1 MLQPTLAAEMLDAEL
16 EVARAR
22 LGDRVSA
29 ITRSGTTIQVLF
41 WSPGGQPVRLEL
53 DGARYDAEPFRVAVV
68 DDGGGVVEH
77 GRWPAGL
84 SHSVHPV
91 LGRPFACVQGTFEYH
106 CHPSHLNDRWDTY
119 RSTRRLADLVDH
131 LLCKTDGWSP
141 APGPTRTATPAGHR

>member
-1 MLQPTLAAEMLDAEL
+1 MLHPTLAAEMLDAEL

-22 LGDRVSA
+22 LGDRMSA
-29 ITRSGTTIQVLF
+29 VTRSGTTIQLLF
-41 WSPGGQPVRLEL
+41 WSVDGQPVRLEL

-84 SHSVHPV
+84 SHSIHPV

-106 CHPSHLNDRWDTY
+106 CHPSHLNDRWDIY
-119 RSTRRLADLVDH
+119 RSRIRLVDLVDH
-131 LLCKTDGWSP
+131 LLRKSG
-141 APGPTRTATPAGHR
+141 R

>member
-1 MLQPTLAAEMLDAEL
+1 MLHPTLAAEMLDAEL

-41 WSPGGQPVRLEL
+41 WSPGGQLVRLEL

-68 DDGGGVVEH
+68 DDVGDVVEH

-119 RSTRRLADLVDH
+119 RSTIRLADLVDH
-131 LLCKTDGWSP
+131 LLRNRG
-141 APGPTRTATPAGHR
+141 R

>member
-1 MLQPTLAAEMLDAEL
+1 MLHPMLVAEMLDAEL

-22 LGDRVSA
+22 LGDRVSVV
-29 ITRSGTTIQVLF
+29 TRSGTTIQVLF
-41 WSPGGQPVRLEL
+41 QSADGQPVRLRL

-68 DDGGGVVEH
+68 DEGGNIAEH

-84 SHSVHPV
+84 SHSIHPV

-119 RSTRRLADLVDH
+119 RSTIRLADLVDH
-131 LLCKTDGWSP
+131 LLRKSE
-141 APGPTRTATPAGHR
+141 R

>member
-1 MLQPTLAAEMLDAEL
+1 MLHPTLAAEMLDAES

-29 ITRSGTTIQVLF
+29 VTRSGTTVQILF
-41 WSPGGQPVRLEL
+41 RSPDNQPVRLRF

-68 DDGGGVVEH
+68 DDGGSVVEH

-84 SHSVHPV
+84 SHSIHPV

-119 RSTRRLADLVDH
+119 RSTIRLADLVDH
-131 LLCKTDGWSP
+131 LLRKTG
-141 APGPTRTATPAGHR
+141 R

>member
-119 RSTRRLADLVDH
+119 RSTIRLADLVDH
-131 LLCKTDGWSP
+131 LLRNRG
-141 APGPTRTATPAGHR
+141 R